1 MSFSS
6 DSETDRSSAVLG
18 ADLVSETD
26 RKISKKA
33 IKEAVKT
40 KGPLHKPVA
49 PED

>member
-6 DSETDRSSAVLG
+6 DSETHGSSVSG
-18 ADLVSETD
+18 AGLVSETD